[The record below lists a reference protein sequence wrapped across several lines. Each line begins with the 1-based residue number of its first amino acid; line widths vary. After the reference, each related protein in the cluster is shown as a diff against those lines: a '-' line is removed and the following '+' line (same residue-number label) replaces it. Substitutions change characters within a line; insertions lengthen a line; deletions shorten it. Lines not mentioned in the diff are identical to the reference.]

1 MSRHNQSRACRFVRL
16 LLIGMVRSLS
26 MMSSY
31 VGWDC
36 WGPDPNISDED
47 AKMKK
52 NNFSN
57 AFRVACFESGF
68 ATRALPAFPD
78 ESAG

>member
-1 MSRHNQSRACRFVRL
+1 MSICSSAIDWDGTFPF
-16 LLIGMVRSLS
+16 LS

-47 AKMKK
+47 VKMKK
-52 NNFSN
+52 NKFSN
-57 AFRVACFESGF
+57 AFRVACFESGL